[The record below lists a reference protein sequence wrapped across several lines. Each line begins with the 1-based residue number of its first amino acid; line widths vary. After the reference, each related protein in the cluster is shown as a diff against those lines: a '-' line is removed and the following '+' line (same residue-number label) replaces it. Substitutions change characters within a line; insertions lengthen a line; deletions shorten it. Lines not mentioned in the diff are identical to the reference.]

1 LIATLAIIGGVVWF
15 AVAGPPSL
23 GGDRGATAVS
33 DISEPLGNT
42 ERAVLNVDFAAGQLT
57 IDRLAGSD
65 KLIEG
70 TLSLVTSRKPTWGID
85 RSGGQV
91 TMSLGYEPG
100 QAPTGLSWGKGEEW
114 HLRLAPKVG
123 FDLDLSMG

>member
-1 LIATLAIIGGVVWF
+1 
-15 AVAGPPSL
+15 
-23 GGDRGATAVS
+23 
-33 DISEPLGNT
+33 
-42 ERAVLNVDFAAGQLT
+42 DFAAGQLT

-123 FDLDLSMG
+123 FDLDLSMGAGDARLELTGLDVRSLKVQAGAGATTIV